1 MLGGDSGDGD
11 TVIDMIVGGYVAE
24 LARTGTVDRGWPDRT
39 LAVLNRGVV
48 T

>member
-1 MLGGDSGDGD
+1 MLGDDSGDAD

-24 LARTGTVDRGWPDRT
+24 LARTGTVDSGWRDRI
-39 LAVLNRGVV
+39 LAILNRPE